1 LPGRLFVPKPEA
13 NVETEAEAPIRRTEQ
28 IMDIQGDY
36 EVQPAIPFRSD
47 GIGHATSSKNQRVVL
62 AAQSGC
68 RTAFSDLWDLY
79 SRRVYRTL
87 LGIMK
92 NPHDAEDA
100 LQDAFLRAY
109 LAIGD
114 FEGRANFYTWLTR
127 IAINSALGILRKRR
141 CRPETSLDAT
151 LRLEDDSPRVDFRD
165 SARNPEQIYAEHEE
179 RENLKQAIQR
189 LPLGLRNAIQM
200 QVSGD
205 CSVKELACRLN
216 ISEAAAK
223 SRLHRARIMLA
234 SLTAFY
240 TC

>member
-1 LPGRLFVPKPEA
+1 MEL
-13 NVETEAEAPIRRTEQ
+13 
-28 IMDIQGDY
+28 QGDCG
-36 EVQPAIPFRSD
+36 VQAVIPFASD
-47 GIGHATSSKNQRVVL
+47 DIGHTTPLKNQRIVL
-62 AAQSGC
+62 AARSGC
-68 RTAFSDLWDLY
+68 RMAFKDLWDLY

-92 NPHDAEDA
+92 NPQDAEDA

-109 LAIGD
+109 LAIGT

-151 LRLEDDSPRVDFRD
+151 LRLEDMGPLVDLRD
-165 SARNPEQIYAEHEE
+165 SALNPEQIYAEHEE
-179 RENLKQAIQR
+179 RENLVQAIQR
-189 LPLGLRNAIQM
+189 LPLGVRSAIQM
-200 QVSGD
+200 HVSGD
-205 CSVKELACRLN
+205 WSVREVACRLN

-223 SRLHRARIMLA
+223 SRLYRARIMLA
-234 SLTAFY
+234 SRTRSY